1 MKYSL
6 KMNRTYT
13 VEEDPLKLVQ
23 NCYQMVLDDD
33 LTDVT
38 LVTGDEKTFR
48 AHKVILS
55 AASPILK
62 RMLRK
67 NVNAIYMW
75 NINYST
81 MKALIK
87 YIYCGKVALEKED
100 IEMFDNVSQKL
111 QIYSLQNENSKSEV
125 NVLNEPEFLDEAGR
139 VDVLEEN
146 EEASDTDNIAEENSI
161 EENEESS
168 NENQEQVGDTVD
180 EENEESSN

>member
-1 MKYSL
+1 
-6 KMNRTYT
+6 MNRTYT

-81 MKALIK
+81 MKALIT

-111 QIYSLQNENSKSEV
+111 QIYSLQNEDSKSEV
-125 NVLNEPEFLDEAGR
+125 NVLTLKA
-139 VDVLEEN
+139 
-146 EEASDTDNIAEENSI
+146 
-161 EENEESS
+161 
-168 NENQEQVGDTVD
+168 
-180 EENEESSN
+180 

>member
-1 MKYSL
+1 ML
-6 KMNRTYT
+6 
-13 VEEDPLKLVQ
+13 
-23 NCYQMVLDDD
+23 LDDD

-81 MKALIK
+81 MKALTLIVRGGTL
-87 YIYCGKVALEKED
+87 CPH
-100 IEMFDNVSQKL
+100 FFRTPVS
-111 QIYSLQNENSKSEV
+111 
-125 NVLNEPEFLDEAGR
+125 P
-139 VDVLEEN
+139 
-146 EEASDTDNIAEENSI
+146 
-161 EENEESS
+161 
-168 NENQEQVGDTVD
+168 
-180 EENEESSN
+180 

>member
-6 KMNRTYT
+6 KMTRRYT

-62 RMLRK
+62 RMLKK

-75 NINYST
+75 IINYST
-81 MKALIK
+81 IQM
-87 YIYCGKVALEKED
+87 CVAVTL
-100 IEMFDNVSQKL
+100 
-111 QIYSLQNENSKSEV
+111 
-125 NVLNEPEFLDEAGR
+125 
-139 VDVLEEN
+139 
-146 EEASDTDNIAEENSI
+146 
-161 EENEESS
+161 
-168 NENQEQVGDTVD
+168 
-180 EENEESSN
+180 